1 MNGMDIAIRRARL
14 PDVGSILELTR
25 DFGREGVMLPLS
37 VGDTVERIR
46 NFLLARTPDGRL
58 IGCVAIDPAWERLM
72 EIRSL
77 AVAREFQRRGV
88 GRRLMLAALDDAR
101 EFGAEEV
108 FSLTYVPDFFRRF
121 GFERTDRNALPH
133 KIWLVCVK
141 CPKFPDC
148 DEIAVIVRLA
158 ADRK

>member
-1 MNGMDIAIRRARL
+1 MDIAIRRARL
-14 PDVGSILELTR
+14 PDVGPILELTR

-37 VGDTVERIR
+37 IGDTVERIR

-58 IGCVAIDPAWERLM
+58 IGCVAVDPAWERLM

-77 AVAREFQRRGV
+77 AVARESQRRGV

-133 KIWLVCVK
+133 KIWLACVK
-141 CPKFPDC
+141 CPKFSDC
-148 DEIAVIVRLA
+148 DETAVIANLA
-158 ADRK
+158 AGRE